1 MAAKKIKD
9 AVVVVGEYQNRQ
21 GETKKQF
28 RTVGSLI
35 QFDDG
40 GTQLVLDKS
49 FNPAGVPG
57 DACRISFYDPKPFG
71 QQQTQAAAP
80 AEYVEDDIPF

>member
-28 RTVGSLI
+28 RTVGSLL

-40 GTQLVLDKS
+40 GTQLILDKS

-57 DACRISFYDPKPFG
+57 DSCRISFYDPKPFAG
-71 QQQTQAAAP
+71 NAQSAP
-80 AEYVEDDIPF
+80 EPSYDAGSDVPF